1 MVWGMQTSHY
11 LPVPMA
17 IHADK
22 RMLEAQTTE
31 EGTALNIQGCLISAY
46 TARWGKKRHPA
57 KKLVGCF
64 YIFLKKY
71 IWLWLLNFRLHGL
84 VG

>member
-1 MVWGMQTSHY
+1 LVWGMQTSHY

-22 RMLEAQTTE
+22 RTLEAQTTE

-46 TARWGKKRHPA
+46 TARWGKKSTQPRN
-57 KKLVGCF
+57 
-64 YIFLKKY
+64 
-71 IWLWLLNFRLHGL
+71 WLGVFIYF
-84 VG
+84 